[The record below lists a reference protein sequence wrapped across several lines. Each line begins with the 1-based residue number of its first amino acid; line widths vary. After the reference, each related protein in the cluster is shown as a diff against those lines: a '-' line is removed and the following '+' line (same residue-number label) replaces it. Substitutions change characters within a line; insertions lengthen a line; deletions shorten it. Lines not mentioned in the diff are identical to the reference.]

1 MGSMPIA
8 EVGAAG
14 GAAAAGVAM
23 RILHYM
29 QLVDFRFGGPPRAV
43 VELAS
48 VLRGRGHEVTL
59 ATTLDRDVPKHE
71 DAPGLRVVRMPPVSR
86 LRRLPAESVR
96 IFRGLLGDHEIV
108 HMHGVWEPGN
118 LQLAAAC
125 RKAGVPYVVSLRGM
139 LDDWAMG
146 QGPFKKRLYLR
157 LGGRRYL
164 ESAAAVHCTAAGEM
178 AQAQRHF
185 GRARG
190 VVVPNLIDLAPYA
203 AAPDPA
209 EARSRWPALAGEG
222 LKVLFLSRLHAS
234 KGLPI
239 LIDAVAAARRRG
251 QAVHLAVAGTGDAAY
266 EEAMRR
272 RVEAAGLA
280 GHCTFTGFVDGGLK
294 RSLYAASDLFALPTS
309 QENFGFVLF
318 ESIAAGT
325 AVATTD
331 QVDTREE
338 LARSGG
344 AVILPQTVEAFTEA
358 IGEFAA
364 GRRDAAAMGRAGRA
378 WALEELDTSRV
389 AARFESLYE
398 SCLRGR

>member
-1 MGSMPIA
+1 MGTLPIA
-8 EVGAAG
+8 EGVLAG
-14 GAAAAGVAM
+14 IPHAM

-29 QLVDFRFGGPPRAV
+29 ELVDFRFGGPPRAV

-59 ATTLDRDVPKHE
+59 ATTLDRD
-71 DAPGLRVVRMPPVSR
+71 APRGGEGPSLRIVRMPSVSRR

-96 IFRGLLGDHEIV
+96 IFRELLGGHEIV

-118 LQLAAAC
+118 LQLAAEC

-146 QGPFKKRLYLR
+146 QGPLKKRLYL
-157 LGGRRYL
+157 LLAGRRYL
-164 ESAAAVHCTAAGEM
+164 EGAAAVHCTAAGEL
-178 AQAQRHF
+178 AQASRRF

-190 VVVPNLIDLAPYA
+190 EVVPNLIDLAPYA
-203 AAPDPA
+203 EPPSPE
-209 EARSRWPALAGEG
+209 EARLRWPALAGEG
-222 LKVLFLSRLHAS
+222 LKVLFLSRIHAS

-239 LIDAVAAARRRG
+239 LVEAVAALRRDG
-251 QAVHLAVAGTGDAAY
+251 AKVHLAVAGTGEPSY
-266 EEAMRR
+266 EESMRR
-272 RVEAAGLA
+272 AVAAAGLA
-280 GHCTFTGFVDGGLK
+280 EHCTWTGFVDGSLK
-294 RSLYAASDLFALPTS
+294 RSLYAACGLFALPTS

-318 ESIAAGT
+318 EALAAGS
-325 AVATTD
+325 AVVTTD

-344 AVILPQTVEAFTEA
+344 ALIVPQTAEAFVA
-358 IGEFAA
+358 ALRGFAA

-389 AARFESLYE
+389 AARFESLYR
-398 SCLRGR
+398 SCLRR